1 MLDLVLSF
9 CISNVSSKMY
19 FGLDSSVPREE
30 FMDTFYAT
38 NIQHLTK
45 YAFSNWLSFKVLEV
59 S

>member
-1 MLDLVLSF
+1 
-9 CISNVSSKMY
+9 MY

-59 S
+59 SWLFKVF